1 VSSRSSLVEQVR
13 AQLLADLR
21 EGAFQ
26 VGSRLPNENQ
36 LAERYDVSRIT
47 IRDAVGG
54 LVGAGLLNRRQGSGT
69 YVTALVP
76 RRHSLET
83 TISYTAMIAE
93 AGMQPGEI
101 VLGQE
106 ILPAGSE
113 EAERLG
119 VDQGE
124 SLVCLER
131 IRTADERPVIYS
143 RDRILEKLVST
154 VDENHFDASLYAVLE
169 EAGVGVRSASARI
182 TPVIATARLARL
194 LQVNRGSPLL
204 HIDETDYDQS
214 GRAVMLSAEWHVP
227 DVFEL
232 HVNRRL

>member
-1 VSSRSSLVEQVR
+1 
-13 AQLLADLR
+13 
-21 EGAFQ
+21 
-26 VGSRLPNENQ
+26 
-36 LAERYDVSRIT
+36 
-47 IRDAVGG
+47 
-54 LVGAGLLNRRQGSGT
+54 
-69 YVTALVP
+69 
-76 RRHSLET
+76 
-83 TISYTAMIAE
+83 MIAE
-93 AGMQPGEI
+93 AGMRPGEV

-106 ILPAGSE
+106 IRPAGPE
-113 EAERLG
+113 EAARLG

-124 SLVCLER
+124 SLVSLER

-154 VDENHFDASLYAVLE
+154 VDKGQFDASLYAVLE
-169 EAGVGVRSASARI
+169 QAGVGVRSASARL

-194 LQVNRGSPLL
+194 LGVHRGSPLL
-204 HIDETDYDQS
+204 HIDETDYDIS